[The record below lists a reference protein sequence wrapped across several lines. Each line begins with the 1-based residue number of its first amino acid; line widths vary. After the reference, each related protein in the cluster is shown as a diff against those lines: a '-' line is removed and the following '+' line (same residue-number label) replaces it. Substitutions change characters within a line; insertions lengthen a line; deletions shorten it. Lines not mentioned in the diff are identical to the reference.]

1 MRPLSEEGEVMKCP
15 ECGAKI
21 TTKHFDAEYGWYEC
35 PKCEGAFL
43 PNEIEEARNAEPSRK
58 PKRNSRGKAYGGGRK
73 ERKNARG
80 TDEEIQKTLRG
91 TGRKVLAKGKK
102 RRTEI
107 AEDEEVIKEFEKEI
121 LKPTVKQQGPKH
133 HRDEVETRQVINIWG
148 DEFQEI
154 YHELGMELDEGNA
167 QDKALILWREIH
179 INHGAV
185 AREAEVPHAVCK
197 EHS

>member
-1 MRPLSEEGEVMKCP
+1 LLEEGDEMKCP

-21 TTKHFDAEYGWYEC
+21 TTKHYDAEYEWYEC
-35 PKCEGAFL
+35 PKCEGAFTAS
-43 PNEIEEARNAEPSRK
+43 EIEEARNAKPSRK
-58 PKRNSRGKAYGGGRK
+58 AKGNSRSKTDRGGRAQ
-73 ERKNARG
+73 RKNTAGKDGEVSAGIGANGNNR
-80 TDEEIQKTLRG
+80 R
-91 TGRKVLAKGKK
+91 RPLAKGKK

-121 LKPTVKQQGPKH
+121 LKPTVKQQGPTH